1 MQLAVKSLQS
11 NKVLGAIAFAYGF
24 RDDGVARAPHNRLH
38 LYADMLEAFIETVFE
53 DDLLAGTRWLKVLWS
68 SRCFPDLKPYLDE
81 HCRSKG
87 QCLASPRSIDA
98 HCIGVLHL
106 TGMPYRYSDLDQA
119 RACWHWKRQ
128 KGLSRKARAERKSL
142 SRKARGDRKA
152 HSRKARAEWKALS
165 GKGGRPPV

>member
-1 MQLAVKSLQS
+1 
-11 NKVLGAIAFAYGF
+11 
-24 RDDGVARAPHNRLH
+24 
-38 LYADMLEAFIETVFE
+38 MLEAFIETVFE
-53 DDLLAGTRWLKVLWS
+53 DDLLAGIRWLKVLWS
-68 SRCFPDLKPYLDE
+68 SRCFPDLKPYYLDE

-128 KGLSRKARAERKSL
+128 KGLSRKARADWKALTRKARADRKALSRKARAERKSL